1 MGLAGMLDYLIK
13 SDILYYVSLHDVFWF
28 VLFYSVKCV
37 ILLSEIGL
45 MMQPFASVYKLMN
58 IFLRIKSIESK

>member
-13 SDILYYVSLHDVFWF
+13 SDILYYISLHDVFWF
-28 VLFYSVKCV
+28 VLFYRMKYV
-37 ILLSEIGL
+37 ILSCEIGL

>member
-1 MGLAGMLDYLIK
+1 MEQAGMLDYLIK

-28 VLFYSVKCV
+28 VLFYRMKYV
-37 ILLSEIGL
+37 ILSCKVSL